1 VLRGSLVFL
10 ATLLLSVSL
19 KAQTGELCKWVTDFD
34 EGVTLDSLTVYPES
48 IRISKP
54 RSDIKFTFNLNSN
67 SILIPNQGADSVL
80 VCFRT
85 LPFDLHTPKTN
96 KTLDIYDSTALFKDA
111 VFYQQALALPV
122 REEVITTE
130 NITKTGSITRGV
142 SFGNRQ
148 DVFVNSTLNLQMEGQ
163 LTESVNLRAVITD
176 RNVPFQ
182 PEGNTQQ
189 LQDFDNVFIELY
201 NDRFTLKAGDVV
213 LKNKESNFLRYY
225 KNVQGAQFKVDYNL
239 ANGFKAQTS
248 LAGSVAKGRFA
259 STNINPIE
267 GVLGPYR
274 VNGPQNQ
281 RFLIILAGSEKVFI
295 DGEQK
300 TRGFENDYI
309 IDYNLGE
316 ITFTNKVLIT
326 QFTRIR
332 VDFEFSDQN
341 YTRSI
346 FQASHYQQNE
356 KLNFSLNYYSEK
368 DNRNQPL
375 TFELSDEEKRILAD
389 AGDNLGQAFTSRVD
403 SIGYTPDLILYRRTT
418 GKDANNIDFE
428 IFQYSTNPDSAFF
441 DVQFS
446 EVGIMQGNYRLLSTT
461 SNGRIY
467 EWVPPLNGVSQG
479 NFEPISILN
488 APNQKSMFTAGGG
501 AKINKY
507 DAVEAEIAVSQND
520 VNLFSEVDADDDNGT
535 AFKIIHST
543 NDRPV
548 SFLSEY
554 QFNSELSF
562 EYNSESFSFIDRLR
576 YIEFD

>member
-1 VLRGSLVFL
+1 MLRGSLVFL

-54 RSDIKFTFNLNSN
+54 RSDIKFTFDLNSN
-67 SILIPNQGADSVL
+67 SILIPNQGAASVL

-182 PEGNTQQ
+182 PEGNAQQ

>member
-1 VLRGSLVFL
+1 MLRGSLVFL

-54 RSDIKFTFNLNSN
+54 RSDIKFTFDLNSN

-428 IFQYSTNPDSAFF
+428 IFQYSMNPNSAFF